1 MQSLIGKTVAKKSTE
16 ISILKL
22 VGHDELLWTVS
33 NAKNVHDMDTMRTIH
48 TVPCKIM
55 DQLRI
60 PRMTICSKQSSPG
73 VSLQNIGVNWGKGS
87 ACQTAV
93 LLD

>member
-16 ISILKL
+16 ISVLKL

-48 TVPCKIM
+48 TVPCKIV

-60 PRMTICSKQSSPG
+60 PSPLITPSGPSVQSNP
-73 VSLQNIGVNWGKGS
+73 
-87 ACQTAV
+87 
-93 LLD
+93 LLVCPFKTSG